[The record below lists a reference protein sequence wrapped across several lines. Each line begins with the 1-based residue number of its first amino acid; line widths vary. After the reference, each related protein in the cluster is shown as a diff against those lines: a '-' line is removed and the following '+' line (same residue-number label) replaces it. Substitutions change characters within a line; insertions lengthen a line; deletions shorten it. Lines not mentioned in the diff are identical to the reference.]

1 MGHSSGTP
9 LLHAQFKGAVG
20 EDEALGIALAD
31 ELRALGADE
40 IIESAQ

>member
-9 LLHAQFKGAVG
+9 LLHAQLKGAVD
-20 EDEALGIALAD
+20 EDEELGIALAD

-40 IIESAQ
+40 IIESPE